1 MQRIRQGARHG
12 HPSGRQSASPQLSG
26 QRGFTLIE
34 LLVAMAIMALISVGA
49 FGLLSSTS
57 TSAEHLAS
65 RQKDLLALERLQS
78 TVASDLSQ
86 WVDRPIRDELGDG
99 LASFVLEPGG
109 ALEFTRRGLSNPL
122 DKTRSDL
129 LRVRYEVRN
138 GRFWRLTWTT
148 LDRLPGM
155 RPLAAPLGPKNL
167 SLRWRVQGEAG
178 GKIGSVWP
186 DIASGATGQSRTVLD
201 QGAPEVV
208 NLEMK
213 IAPWGDIRR
222 VYWMPGHDSSQ

>member
-1 MQRIRQGARHG
+1 MRSVR
-12 HPSGRQSASPQLSG
+12 

-34 LLVAMAIMALISVGA
+34 LLVSMAIMALISMGA

-57 TSAEHLAS
+57 TTAERLS
-65 RQKDLLALERLQS
+65 VRQQDLLALERLQS
-78 TVASDLSQ
+78 VLANDLAQ
-86 WVDRPIRDELGDG
+86 WVDRPIRDELGDA
-99 LASFVLEPGG
+99 LPAFVLEPGG

-129 LRVRYEVRN
+129 LRVRYEVRD
-138 GRFWRLTWTT
+138 GRFWRLSWST

-155 RPLAAPLGPKNL
+155 RPMAAPLGPKGL
-167 SLRWRVQGEAG
+167 GLRWRVQGDAG

-186 DIASGATGQSRTVLD
+186 DTASGATGQSRTVLD
-201 QGAPEVV
+201 QGAPEIV